1 MEKIKTYISNL
12 PIGVKWIVGI
22 NFVVYIITVFVE
34 LSYKVRLQDYLGAYP
49 TYSDNFN
56 PLQII
61 SRLFIHKSNITHLVI
76 NTIIFL
82 IFSPFVE
89 NKFGTKRFII
99 VYLLCGIISYVFMD
113 YASYKNKIKIESSI
127 TNVGVNISD
136 IKIKNFKIDDEY
148 LSTLNLK
155 QKNVVKLYSNVLTKT
170 VGASSA
176 ISGIVFIY
184 LFFNIRNF
192 RKKLPIILSIL
203 IGCYLTM
210 NFIKSNEF
218 IITPNYGHFGG
229 LVGGILI
236 SLFSITKKGIIWY
249 PFFIT

>member
-61 SRLFIHKSNITHLVI
+61 SRLFIHKSNITHLII

-218 IITPNYGHFGG
+218 IIIPNYGHFGG
-229 LVGGILI
+229 LVGGILV
-236 SLFSITKKGIIWY
+236 SLFLITKKGII
-249 PFFIT
+249 

>member
-236 SLFSITKKGIIWY
+236 SLFSITKNGII
-249 PFFIT
+249 